1 MPSGIEVA
9 RAFVTIIPKSDGTS
23 NDVIS
28 SIVDPINTG
37 VGEAGDKA
45 GSLFNTNL
53 GATLSKFVVPAAIG
67 AALVGVGK
75 LGFDAFSQVEEGSNN
90 VIKATGATGEAGSS
104 LGWED
109 PLEEGL
115 ATHSSTL
122 AWRIPWTEEP
132 GRL

>member
-45 GSLFNTNL
+45 GS
-53 GATLSKFVVPAAIG
+53 V
-67 AALVGVGK
+67 
-75 LGFDAFSQVEEGSNN
+75 
-90 VIKATGATGEAGSS
+90 
-104 LGWED
+104 
-109 PLEEGL
+109 
-115 ATHSSTL
+115 
-122 AWRIPWTEEP
+122 
-132 GRL
+132 